1 MLTLFEMLP
10 SDRLRFRSILDTGAL
25 YLAAAARSDSLLAG
39 FVRIPVTCRHKGVV
53 PVLRH
58 RAISLMLILVSSI
71 FALRVYLL
79 APWYLDRTAFL
90 ARPLAFVAFPLFVV
104 GCILWLRPSA
114 YWPRLIFPLLLIAF

>member
-1 MLTLFEMLP
+1 MQTQG
-10 SDRLRFRSILDTGAL
+10 IG
-25 YLAAAARSDSLLAG
+25 
-39 FVRIPVTCRHKGVV
+39 

-90 ARPLAFVAFPLFVV
+90 VRPLAFVAFPLFVV
-104 GCILWLRPSA
+104 GCILWSRPSA
-114 YWPRLIFPLLLIAF
+114 R